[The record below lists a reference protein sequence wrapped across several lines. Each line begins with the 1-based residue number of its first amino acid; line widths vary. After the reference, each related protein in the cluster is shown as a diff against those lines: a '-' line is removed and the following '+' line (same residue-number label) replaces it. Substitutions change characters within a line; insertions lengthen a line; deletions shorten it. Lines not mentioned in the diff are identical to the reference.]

1 MSEPLKI
8 DVFWS
13 FRSPWSYL
21 AVPRLRQ
28 WQYEYQ
34 LKVNLRPVYPIAIRM
49 PDFFQ
54 TLHPLWVSYFMK
66 DLFRVAK
73 FLELPLVWPSPDPL
87 VYYVDD
93 SGLRQ
98 IGEEQP
104 YIYRLTRL
112 GIVAAEL
119 GHGIEFADEIS
130 RLIWGGTVNWH
141 EGEHLALA
149 SEKAGLDLEGLD
161 KLVISDADRLE
172 SEIEKNQTDHESAG
186 HWGVPTCA
194 YRGEPFFGQDRLDVL
209 LWRLKGDGLV
219 RRV

>member
-34 LKVNLRPVYPIAIRM
+34 LKVNLRPVYSIAIRM

-54 TLHPLWVSYFMK
+54 TLHPLWASYFMK
-66 DLFRVAK
+66 DLFRVAE
-73 FLELPLVWPSPDPL
+73 FLEMPLVWPDPDPL

-98 IGEEQP
+98 IAEEQP

-112 GIVAAEL
+112 GIVAAEM

-172 SEIEKNQTDHESAG
+172 SEIEKNQTDLESAG

>member
-13 FRSPWSYL
+13 FRSPWAYL

-28 WQYEYQ
+28 WQHEYQ

-54 TLHPLWVSYFMK
+54 TLHPLWASYFMK
-66 DLFRVAK
+66 DLFRVAE
-73 FLELPLVWPSPDPL
+73 FLELPLVWPDPDPL
-87 VYYVDD
+87 VFYIDD

-98 IGEEQP
+98 IAEEQP

-112 GIVAAEL
+112 GIVAAEM
-119 GHGIEFADEIS
+119 GHGIEFADEMS

-149 SEKAGLDLEGLD
+149 SEKAGLDLEELD